1 MSEGGSIFRVIRE
14 GNDAF
19 EGTYP
24 GPKHEE
30 TFIRF
35 DESAKNDIFETANGT
50 TREKVQRKNEAD
62 VEALFKESEKENIGS
77 VFEKQDKLD
86 EQPRFSE
93 KPNNGLGNINWGE
106 FYDESDTMDSNEPH
120 LFRQAPK
127 PEDLKFYYHDTKDTV
142 TEVKGLDLKEINEA
156 KAKLETQD
164 QKIKGPSFEPSF
176 GILK

>member
-1 MSEGGSIFRVIRE
+1 MSEGGSIFRAIRE

-19 EGTYP
+19 EGAYP

-62 VEALFKESEKENIGS
+62 VEALFRESKNENIDN
-77 VFEKQDKLD
+77 VFEKEDHEL
-86 EQPRFSE
+86 
-93 KPNNGLGNINWGE
+93 
-106 FYDESDTMDSNEPH
+106 
-120 LFRQAPK
+120 PK
-127 PEDLKFYYHDTKDTV
+127 NKE
-142 TEVKGLDLKEINEA
+142 EVKGLDLNKINEV

-164 QKIKGPSFEPSF
+164 QKIKEPSFEPSF